1 MIVRNFIS
9 LFGHLLFTWKTHY
22 CLNFDFGQIDWSQIC
37 TEVWSHVSY
46 NKKVSLHQSEILPQ
60 NEISNWFEFT
70 LGLM

>member
-1 MIVRNFIS
+1 MRNLFS
-9 LFGHLLFTWKTHY
+9 LQAFTVYMENSLLFE
-22 CLNFDFGQIDWSQIC
+22 LDFGQIDCSEIC
-37 TEVWSHVSY
+37 TEVWSHVNY